1 MRVNP
6 VVTATALLLPMRA
19 WGHSPWVISGP
30 ERAPLFAGV
39 AVLLVVWLAYGMGV
53 LRSHPGWQRVWAFNA
68 AGAITAFALFGP
80 LDRWAE
86 TSAAFHMT
94 QHMLMMVVIAPLWV
108 MAQPLPQLAV
118 LGPWWKSLWTVMWK
132 SFWTKWKSFWTAMFK
147 SFWTAMLSLA
157 RHPMLAATV
166 HAAVIWFWHA
176 PRFYVLAL
184 DNAWWHVVEHA
195 SFLLSAGIFWWAV
208 LRSSHRNAPHAFVA
222 LLFTL
227 MHTGFLGALLTF
239 ANAPLYGENRDL
251 QSQQLAGL
259 IMWVLGGIPYL
270 GAAAWIAAR
279 WFQQILRRVE

>member
-1 MRVNP
+1 M
-6 VVTATALLLPMRA
+6 LLPMQA
-19 WGHSPWVISGP
+19 WGHSPWLIPGP
-30 ERAPLFAGV
+30 ERAPLIAGIV
-39 AVLLVVWLAYGMGV
+39 VLLVVWLAYGAGV
-53 LRSHPGWQRVWAFNA
+53 LRSHPGWQRVIAFNA
-68 AGAITAFALFGP
+68 GCAIAAFALFGP

-108 MAQPLPQLAV
+108 MAQPLPQLAI
-118 LGPWWKSLWTVMWK
+118 LGSRWISLWAAI
-132 SFWTKWKSFWTAMFK
+132 WKSFWTATLK
-147 SFWTAMLSLA
+147 LA
-157 RHPMLAATV
+157 RYPMLAATV

-195 SFLLSAGIFWWAV
+195 CFLLSAGIFWWAV

-270 GAAAWIAAR
+270 SAAAWIAAR